1 MNDTSDKQEA
11 KPPAAG
17 TPRVFTLDFS
27 GPGVLVAALFF
38 ALSLEP
44 SLLPRDPL
52 FQGLVSGI
60 TLMIGYGIG
69 VFGQWAWLYLG
80 LRTPEPGGA
89 TQRAIVWVA
98 VVAIGLFTVV
108 SVWRHVGWQNDVRA
122 IFGEDP
128 ISPTVWLVIF
138 PVTLVVAGL
147 ILVISRSLRKL
158 YRWVAHWLEKVT
170 SRRVARL
177 LGGIAVVLLA
187 VFLVSGV
194 LVDGFF
200 SAANGAFSVRD
211 TETEEGVTQPQNPE
225 RSGSPESLVP
235 WDTLGRQGRKFTGTG
250 PTVEELNE
258 FHGSGAM
265 TPIRVFVG
273 LKSADTL
280 QGRADLLL
288 EELKRTGAFEREVL
302 VVATT
307 TGTGFLEPAAMQSVE
322 YLHNGNT
329 AIAGVQYSY
338 LPSWISILA
347 DQETTK
353 KTSQVVFNTVH
364 DYWSTLPPESRPE
377 VHLFGLSLGSF
388 GVESILTS
396 INIINEPIDGALLT
410 GPPFVNELWAEVTDN
425 RDEGSPAWQ
434 PIYEEGRTVRFTALE
449 NALDRPTG
457 EWQDTKVVY
466 LQHASDAITFFS
478 GDLTFSEP
486 DWLKPGQ
493 RGPDV
498 SDKMR
503 WRPIVTM
510 WLVAADLPGAGA
522 VPRGHGH
529 LYQSGEY
536 LDGWVGIS
544 RPDGWTDENTSE
556 LADLLNAI
564 DAANDAES

>member
-1 MNDTSDKQEA
+1 MNDASEDRTESPAVQSA
-11 KPPAAG
+11 K
-17 TPRVFTLDFS
+17 VFTLSFS
-27 GPGVLVAALFF
+27 GPGLLVAALLF

-52 FQGLVSGI
+52 FQGVVSGI
-60 TLMIGYGIG
+60 TIMIGYGIG

-80 LRTPEPGGA
+80 LRTPERGST
-89 TQRAIVWVA
+89 TQRVIVSVA
-98 VVAIGLFTVV
+98 AVAIGLFTVV
-108 SVWRHVGWQNDVRA
+108 SVWRHVGWQNDVRE

-128 ISPTVWLVIF
+128 ISPTVWLVIV
-138 PVTLVVAGL
+138 PVTLIVAGL
-147 ILVISRSLRKL
+147 ILIISRSLRKL
-158 YRWVAHWLEKVT
+158 FRWVARWLEKVT
-170 SRRVARL
+170 SQRAARL
-177 LGGIAVVLLA
+177 LGGVIVAFLVVLL
-187 VFLVSGV
+187 VNGV
-194 LVDGFF
+194 LIDGLFT
-200 SAANGAFSVRD
+200 AANGAFSVRD
-211 TETEEGVTQPQNPE
+211 TETEEGITQPQAAE

-265 TPIRVFVG
+265 TPIRTYVG

-307 TGTGFLEPAAMQSVE
+307 TGTGFLEPAAMQSIE

-329 AIAGVQYSY
+329 AIAGAQYSY

-347 DQETTK
+347 DQEITK
-353 KTSQVVFNTVH
+353 ETSRVVFNTVH
-364 DYWSTLPPESRPE
+364 DYWSTLPPESRPDI
-377 VHLFGLSLGSF
+377 HLFGLSLGSF
-388 GVESILTS
+388 GVEAILTS

-410 GPPFVNELWAEVTDN
+410 GPPFVNELWNEATDN
-425 RDEGSPAWQ
+425 RDDGSPAWQ

-449 NALDRPTG
+449 NALDKPTG

-466 LQHASDAITFFS
+466 LQHASDPITFFS
-478 GDLTFSEP
+478 GDLMFSEP

-498 SDKMR
+498 SDKMQ

-510 WLVAADLPGAGA
+510 WLVAVDLPGAGA
-522 VPRGHGH
+522 VARGHGH

-544 RPDGWTDENTSE
+544 RPDGWTDEDTLE